1 MKRIPDQYFDI
12 IITDPP
18 YGLGAKNII
27 VNPTRTSYTGFN
39 SRPRSKPLFSTDFE
53 DDGKWDESIPSKEIF
68 DEMFRVSKKQIIFG
82 GNFMTEYLKPNSCWV
97 VWDKDNGGCPFADC
111 ELAWTSFSGAIRR
124 FKWKWNG
131 LLQQDMYNKDDVW
144 MKVAKHTKLKETD
157 TSKVAA
163 IVVKEDYP
171 IVESIE
177 EKGLSVKKAI
187 TNGKTPTQQIRNVSK
202 YISLSDRVDSLER
215 KVSEMEHKYDIEFS
229 KVKEQQMIQE
239 NRLESIER
247 DLTDYMNP
255 KKISAIRMRMEGKLN
270 VEIAEILDV
279 VNLKVKDNDKKIS
292 AFS

>member
-1 MKRIPDQYFDI
+1 MTKEEFIEYYK
-12 IITDPP
+12 T
-18 YGLGAKNII
+18 L
-27 VNPTRTSYTGFN
+27 PT
-39 SRPRSKPLFSTDFE
+39 KD
-53 DDGKWDESIPSKEIF
+53 KIEIF
-68 DEMFRVSKKQIIFG
+68 SDSLITENTTYRDAHIYLNQTQTAIKSRVNEHQSD
-82 GNFMTEYLKPNSCWV
+82 TLKPRFDLTMMYDALSYQLEN
-97 VWDKDNGGCPFADC
+97 K
-111 ELAWTSFSGAIRR
+111 AIPVEV
-124 FKWKWNG
+124 F
-131 LLQQDMYNKDDVW
+131 QYIQDMYNKDDVW

-279 VNLKVKDNDKKIS
+279 HPKTITRWLKGVAQGISKDN
-292 AFS
+292 